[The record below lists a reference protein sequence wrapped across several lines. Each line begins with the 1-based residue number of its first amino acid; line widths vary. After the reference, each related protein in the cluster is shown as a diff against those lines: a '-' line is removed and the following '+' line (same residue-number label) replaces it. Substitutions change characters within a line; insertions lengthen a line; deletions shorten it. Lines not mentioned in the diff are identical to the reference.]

1 MVSNS
6 ENTQDTEIKV
16 TVYKDW
22 NIKRVIKDIEKEHN
36 KIHETPF
43 LFLTVAYPARCK
55 AVSK

>member
-6 ENTQDTEIKV
+6 EDTQDTEIKV

-36 KIHETPF
+36 KIHETPTSLEVIF
-43 LFLTVAYPARCK
+43 YF
-55 AVSK
+55 SQ